1 MGALVLVLCSTQRFD
16 KVSYCIVDCEGGT
29 SGVFFVVCSDKDIC
43 SFLQGKFVAEAMTV
57 IAANTDVPVSVKCR
71 IGVDD
76 HDSYNELC
84 KVLFC

>member
-1 MGALVLVLCSTQRFD
+1 MS
-16 KVSYCIVDCEGGT
+16 
-29 SGVFFVVCSDKDIC
+29 
-43 SFLQGKFVAEAMTV
+43 V

-84 KVLFC
+84 KDLASAFLCLSEGKQN

>member
-1 MGALVLVLCSTQRFD
+1 MS
-16 KVSYCIVDCEGGT
+16 
-29 SGVFFVVCSDKDIC
+29 
-43 SFLQGKFVAEAMTV
+43 V

-84 KVLFC
+84 KVLKLMATYLS